1 MDTFDPH
8 PFLRPLLLMISRLLL
23 LTLVSCLVYPAL
35 AQTTINNASHFPG
48 TSDNTGSAFQPG
60 TEVLHSSPNAGV
72 KFEPAGTFEHVGQF
86 YVAEDGLWNQ
96 ASQLGSP
103 ITGTDYFGY
112 APSGLGAGLPYQGK
126 GILGAS
132 SGNGGQGA
140 GRPTFGKIQLN
151 STGEFPVVAGM
162 YIAGSLGFNANG
174 PGLSSII
181 TTPNCNQSDS
191 PANAVIFAP
200 TSTITGADHASYIHG
215 FASVSG
221 VSRAFTLPLGDPAGG
236 QSAYHPLRINTTI
249 AGSTTA
255 RYVHQTPHREG
266 PRVESIDWISPI
278 GGWLLSTPA
287 GTEVTV
293 YPPASTHSVSQDAS
307 LQLVGWN
314 GSQWL
319 TLSSQ
324 ASATDTDDGYQ
335 LTAIVAQGI
344 TALAVGLVKQAEIE
358 ESGGLTLWPNPTKGL
373 LNVSVANGQ
382 TIQSMQVLDLSG
394 HRLLQPATITP
405 TLNASGLA
413 SGTYVLEVQTSQGQS
428 LRRRFIRQ

>member
-8 PFLRPLLLMISRLLL
+8 PFLHLLFIMIPRPLLLA
-23 LTLVSCLVYPAL
+23 LVSCLVYPTI

-48 TSDNTGSAFQPG
+48 TSDNTGSAVQPG

-72 KFEPAGTFEHVGQF
+72 KFEAAGTFEHVGQF

-96 ASQLGSP
+96 ASQLGSS

-132 SGNGGQGA
+132 SGNDGQGA
-140 GRPTFGKIQLN
+140 GRPTFGAIQLN

-162 YIAGSLGFNANG
+162 YVAGSLGFNANG

-181 TTPNCNQSDS
+181 TTPNCKQPESS
-191 PANAVIFAP
+191 ANAVIFAP
-200 TSTITGADHASYIHG
+200 TSTITGADHANYING
-215 FASVSG
+215 YASVSG
-221 VSRAFTLPLGDPAGG
+221 VSSAFILPLGDPAGG
-236 QSAYHPLRINTTI
+236 QSTYHPLRINSAP
-249 AGSTTA
+249 AGSITA
-255 RYVHQTPHREG
+255 RYMHQTPYREG
-266 PRVESIDWISPI
+266 PRAEGIDWISPI
-278 GGWLLSTPA
+278 GSWLLSVPA

-293 YPPASTHSVSQDAS
+293 YPPASTHPDSKDAS

-319 TLSSQ
+319 ILSKQ
-324 ASATDTDDGYQ
+324 ASATDTDGGYQ
-335 LTAIVAQGI
+335 LTTMVGQGI
-344 TALAVGLVKQAEIE
+344 TALAVGLVMQAEVE
-358 ESGGLTLWPNPTKGL
+358 ESSELTIWPNPTKGL
-373 LNVSVANGQ
+373 LNVSIPNGQ
-382 TIQSMQVLDLSG
+382 TIHAMQVLDLSG
-394 HRLLQPATITP
+394 HRLLQPGVATSA
-405 TLNASGLA
+405 LNASGLA
-413 SGTYVLEVQTSQGQS
+413 SGTYVLEVQTSQGQK